1 MKKSIAL
8 TTLLAAATLIPLT
21 AQAEMRV
28 RAGVGSYT
36 YSLGGDYTSGESQYK
51 PATFG
56 LTFAGDDG
64 FYVDMA
70 VTNGSGTH
78 SGWATA
84 NAPTTIC
91 GGSSCGNAASPNESF
106 KRQDYSIIAG
116 ASSLNPETGTATTFY
131 VGLKGGKTTLGAQN
145 AGLPWTEETFSNI
158 GAVFGGGWSFPFDGG
173 NMGILGVNLGMGAMG
188 ATWED
193 NNGFS
198 TKSSTAFGLSYGL
211 SYTLPLTSD
220 IGMTV
225 DYKGNKYSFNFGDT
239 VNAFKVDE
247 TFSGLG
253 ASVYFKF

>member
-1 MKKSIAL
+1 MKKTIAL
-8 TTLLAAATLIPLT
+8 TTLLAAAALIPMT

-36 YSLGGDYTSGESQYK
+36 YSLGGDYTNGESQYK

-56 LTFAGDDG
+56 LTFAGNDG
-64 FYVDMA
+64 FYLDMA

-91 GGSSCGNAASPNESF
+91 GGTSCGNVASPNEDF
-106 KRQDYSIIAG
+106 KRNDYSVIMG

-131 VGLKGGKTTLGAQN
+131 LGLKGGKTTLGAKN
-145 AGLPWTEETFSNI
+145 AGLAWTEETFSNI
-158 GAVFGGGWSFPFDGG
+158 GMVFGGGWSVPLDAG
-173 NMGILGVNLGMGAMG
+173 NMGVLGLNLGMGVMG
-188 ATWED
+188 AKWED

-198 TKSSTAFGLSYGL
+198 TKSKTAVGFSYGL

-220 IGMTV
+220 IGVTV
-225 DYKGNKYSFNFGDT
+225 DYKGNKYVFNFGDT
-239 VNAFKVDE
+239 ANPFKVNE